1 MNSFSWNLDNSS
13 KKVGHNSFDYKDIIH
28 SKSIKKNK
36 TSKIN
41 NIIKE
46 KYLLNGKNKMRD
58 FNSLVKYAH
67 DYLIS
72 FYKAEEDDYNI
83 RMIEDIL
90 DNEETHLVAEFKDFL
105 VMGDMN
111 EFLQKYYKVSDSKRC
126 LPKICDYY
134 LKASQIFPNYFCIE
148 ENKYIYKNIRKK
160 QKLIDNQQEQEEN
173 QKKNKKCNHSESIDE
188 FFTSKTLNSILQ
200 QTNTSNVKLIFG
212 MNDEN
217 NENNRKNENK
227 IDEDETPNKIIE
239 NLEEIEKELESNK
252 NKLKENMGK
261 DNSYFKLKN
270 SPNNNN
276 KFGIY
281 SNDKNKKMNLLKF
294 NISNTSSNVS
304 TRPFKRNNSKNR
316 IINNYL
322 SKKVN
327 TEGNSKNYIK
337 SNSIISGTESDY
349 IKKKCFNYFINN
361 TNKSNIRNLIMGNCL
376 NKNKSIIHT
385 HQNSLIP
392 SKACI
397 SKFFTNNNNYTRSAL
412 KFNSFNFITKN
423 LEKRNNK
430 NFVFSSS
437 LHTLQANPVKKK
449 NYYNLNININNSN
462 SAKNMNNR
470 ILKSNSNEYISSK
483 EKEKIM
489 KNKDNECINNLN
501 IIIHYL

>member
-1 MNSFSWNLDNSS
+1 MESFSWNQDISSKNDYPNSLDNRLISS
-13 KKVGHNSFDYKDIIH
+13 
-28 SKSIKKNK
+28 SINF
-36 TSKIN
+36 
-41 NIIKE
+41 IKE
-46 KYLLNGKNKMRD
+46 KTPKKNNFKKNRNLLKDKYKTID
-58 FNSLVKYAH
+58 FNHLVKYVH
-67 DYLIS
+67 QYFLSLYRND
-72 FYKAEEDDYNI
+72 EEDYNI

-111 EFLQKYYKVSDSKRC
+111 EFLQKYYKVSDSKRY

-270 SPNNNN
+270 SPNKNN

-304 TRPFKRNNSKNR
+304 TRPYKRNNSKNR

-337 SNSIISGTESDY
+337 SNSIISGTESNY
-349 IKKKCFNYFINN
+349 IKKNV
-361 TNKSNIRNLIMGNCL
+361 LII
-376 NKNKSIIHT
+376 S
-385 HQNSLIP
+385 SLI
-392 SKACI
+392 
-397 SKFFTNNNNYTRSAL
+397 
-412 KFNSFNFITKN
+412 
-423 LEKRNNK
+423 
-430 NFVFSSS
+430 
-437 LHTLQANPVKKK
+437 
-449 NYYNLNININNSN
+449 
-462 SAKNMNNR
+462 
-470 ILKSNSNEYISSK
+470 ILIKVI
-483 EKEKIM
+483 
-489 KNKDNECINNLN
+489 
-501 IIIHYL
+501 